1 MIIGLIGLGEM
12 GSEIGRYLVMN
23 DLEVISVYEGRS
35 EISKKRASKYKI
47 RDAGSIEQ
55 FCKISDLVISII
67 PPDKAVETAN
77 LYTSYKNKDGQ
88 IYCDL
93 NAISTITAKKIK
105 LLLDEKKIDYVDGA
119 IMGGPPTENYSPRI
133 YLSGKLSEKFN
144 FLNGKGIELMVLKG
158 SDFKASATKMVYAS
172 ITKGSKAL
180 VAGALIAAKKNN
192 VYDEL
197 MEESMKAYKGSFK
210 KKNGDSR
217 EMVFAR
223 LYDLPEKFL
232 NDKVQ
237 GAGSEQTYPEG
248 MELVWDLEAD
258 NFRVFNWKAVE
269 GNTKEIEIDSAL
281 FDVR

>member
-12 GSEIGRYLVMN
+12 GAEIGRYLVMN

-47 RDAGSIEQ
+47 RDSGSIEQ

-77 LYTSYKNKDGQ
+77 LYTSYINKDGQ

-105 LLLDEKKIDYVDGA
+105 ILLDEKKIDYVDGA

-133 YLSGKLSEKFN
+133 YLSGKLSEKLN

-197 MEESMKAYKGSFK
+197 MEELKYSEEYFSLVAKNQVPSIKHKAYRWVGEMNEISLTYKESGLTGGFHSEAENVYELI
-210 KKNGDSR
+210 KN
-217 EMVFAR
+217 
-223 LYDLPEKFL
+223 LPEGKL
-232 NDKVQ
+232 
-237 GAGSEQTYPEG
+237 
-248 MELVWDLEAD
+248 
-258 NFRVFNWKAVE
+258 
-269 GNTKEIEIDSAL
+269 EIDEIINQIT
-281 FDVR
+281 DKME